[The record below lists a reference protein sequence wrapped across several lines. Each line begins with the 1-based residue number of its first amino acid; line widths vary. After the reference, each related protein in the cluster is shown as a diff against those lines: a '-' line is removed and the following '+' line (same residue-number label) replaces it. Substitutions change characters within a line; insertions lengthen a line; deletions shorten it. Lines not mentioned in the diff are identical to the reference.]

1 MMFIVGGKGADL
13 NDPMHL
19 DIYDTETSQWT
30 SIESGQRHRHVSWAF
45 GGNIFLHGG
54 FGSPANNLPVADIY
68 MINLHRALE
77 KYPNLTEN
85 LSYYSNTAGSLNVS
99 ASNSGAPSPVM
110 SGANTP
116 STTPQRTVAGNA
128 GMAGRNPIDVSRSTM
143 GSGASS
149 TMQASRIGGG
159 DKFKVNINVRHDDQ
173 MMMEAPTSL
182 CDDFLNKLLKPKDY
196 INVPDGNKFFFSS
209 QQIIS
214 LCDQA
219 EEIIK
224 NQPMVLRFESPAMI
238 FGDIHGQ
245 YSDLMRFFD
254 LWGAPYNTYTGKD
267 DRIQYFDYLFLGD
280 FVDRGNHCLE
290 TICLLLALKVKYP
303 DQIHLIR
310 GNHEDR
316 NINDGF
322 GFSEECA
329 QRLDEDPGRPNSVFN
344 RFNLLF
350 EYLPLAAIIDEKIL
364 CLHGGIGANLQRV
377 EQIEALDNLR
387 PLTVVHEVKTDTD
400 KLVVDIL
407 WSDPTEN
414 DNEFGI
420 HPNHVRDPEGTG
432 NIVKFGPDIVKKFLK
447 ANNMLKIIRAHECV
461 NDGMEKFAGGDL
473 ITIFSATNYCG
484 KHKNA
489 GAMLCLK
496 KNYEFMPRLIYP
508 QSLATN
514 NWIEDEDM
522 LRNRPP
528 TPPRWR
534 ENGM

>member
-1 MMFIVGGKGADL
+1 MMFIIGGKGADL
-13 NDPMHL
+13 NDKMNL
-19 DIYDTETSQWT
+19 DIYDTEASQWI
-30 SIESGQRHRHVSWAF
+30 SIESEQRHRHVSWAF

-54 FGSPANNLPVADIY
+54 FGSPTNNLPVADIH
-68 MINLHRALE
+68 MINLPKSLE
-77 KYPNLTEN
+77 KYPNLAEN
-85 LSYYSNTAGSLNVS
+85 LSFYTSTAGSPHIS
-99 ASNSGAPSPVM
+99 ASNSAAPSPTI

-116 STTPQRTVAGNA
+116 TRAVTGASKAPAPKGSVDTT
-128 GMAGRNPIDVSRSTM
+128 RSTM
-143 GSGASS
+143 GSGNSMIPTNNTA
-149 TMQASRIGGG
+149 G
-159 DKFKVNINVRHDDQ
+159 DKFKVNIKIRDDQ
-173 MMMEAPTSL
+173 TMAIENQTSL
-182 CDDFLNKLLKPKDY
+182 CDEFLNRLLKPKDY
-196 INVPDGNKFFFSS
+196 INVPDGNRFFFTS
-209 QQIIS
+209 QQIIA

-219 EEIIK
+219 EDIIK

-280 FVDRGNHCLE
+280 YVDRGNHCLE

-322 GFSEECA
+322 GFSDECA
-329 QRLDEDPGRPNSVFN
+329 QRLDEDPGRPTSVFN

-364 CLHGGIGANLQRV
+364 CLHGGIGATLHKV
-377 EQIEALDNLR
+377 EQIEALDSLR

-400 KLVVDIL
+400 RLVVDIL

-414 DNEFGI
+414 DGELGI
-420 HPNHVRDPEGTG
+420 HPNSVRDPEGTG

-447 ANNMLKIIRAHECV
+447 ANNLIKIIRAHECV
-461 NDGMEKFAGGDL
+461 NDGMERFAGGDL
-473 ITIFSATNYCG
+473 ITVFSATNYCG

-496 KNYEFMPRLIYP
+496 KNYEIMARLIYP
-508 QSLATN
+508 QSLASN

-534 ENGM
+534 ENGG

>member
-1 MMFIVGGKGADL
+1 MMFVIGGKGADL
-13 NDPMHL
+13 NDPMQL

-30 SIESGQRHRHVSWAF
+30 SIESSQRHRHVSWTF

-54 FGSPANNLPVADIY
+54 FGNPTNNLPIADIY

-77 KYPNLTEN
+77 RYPNLAEN
-85 LSYYSNTAGSLNVS
+85 LSYYSLTSPNVS
-99 ASNSGAPSPVM
+99 APHTPTI

-116 STTPQRTVAGNA
+116 
-128 GMAGRNPIDVSRSTM
+128 PISPRAVTGSVGPTRSQIDPSRSTM
-143 GSGASS
+143 ATSASAIH
-149 TMQASRIGGG
+149 ASKAVGG
-159 DKFKVNINVRHDDQ
+159 DKFKVNIRIKNDE
-173 MMMEAPTSL
+173 MMMAEQPTSL
-182 CDDFLNKLLKPKDY
+182 CDEFLNKLLKPKDY
-196 INVPDGNKFFFSS
+196 INVPDGNRFFFSS
-209 QQIIS
+209 AQIIA

-254 LWGAPYNTYTGKD
+254 LWGAPFNTYTGKD

-322 GFSEECA
+322 GFSDECA

-350 EYLPLAAIIDEKIL
+350 EYLPLAAVIDEKIL
-364 CLHGGIGANLQRV
+364 CLHGGIGATLQKV
-377 EQIEALDNLR
+377 EQIEALDTLR

-400 KLVVDIL
+400 RLVVDIL

-414 DNEFGI
+414 DNELGI
-420 HPNHVRDPEGTG
+420 HPNSVRDPEGTG

-447 ANNMLKIIRAHECV
+447 ANNLLKIIRAHECV
-461 NDGMEKFAGGDL
+461 NDGMERFAGGDL
-473 ITIFSATNYCG
+473 ITVFSATNYCG

-496 KNYEFMPRLIYP
+496 KNYEIMARLIYP